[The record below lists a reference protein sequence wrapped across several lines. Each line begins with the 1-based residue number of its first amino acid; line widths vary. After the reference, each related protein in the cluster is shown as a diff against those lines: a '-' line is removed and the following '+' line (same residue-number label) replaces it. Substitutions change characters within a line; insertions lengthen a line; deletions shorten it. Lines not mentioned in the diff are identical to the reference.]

1 MSPEQEQRLK
11 TFSIAATPKR
21 KLGNFSGSEWSL
33 FTNWQRVTAAK
44 EEGRGVPG
52 YWAAH
57 TQPQNPRSR
66 LQVVKK
72 SSVRVTR
79 QEREQ
84 TTAQEGFSQAESLR
98 FLLQVVVDFG
108 KKKERPNFSCTSRF
122 QTNLLQISD
131 KLKQTNKPRK
141 NYTARDVHASMGG
154 HLKILSS
161 LKIWFSSWLPVPS
174 LRGDCTH
181 QINAGT
187 EESRRETPG
196 ESTEQQMPR
205 SLISHT
211 SSMWIWNSDPLKSH
225 LMPDNSAFL
234 KAK

>member
-52 YWAAH
+52 YRAAH

-79 QEREQ
+79 QERGQ

-108 KKKERPNFSCTSRF
+108 EKKK
-122 QTNLLQISD
+122 
-131 KLKQTNKPRK
+131 K
-141 NYTARDVHASMGG
+141 
-154 HLKILSS
+154 
-161 LKIWFSSWLPVPS
+161 
-174 LRGDCTH
+174 
-181 QINAGT
+181 
-187 EESRRETPG
+187 RET
-196 ESTEQQMPR
+196 QLQ
-205 SLISHT
+205 LH
-211 SSMWIWNSDPLKSH
+211 K
-225 LMPDNSAFL
+225 
-234 KAK
+234 